1 MAAIKEKIDNMPEYD
16 TIYENKENIMR
27 TPVLYMMIGT
37 PYSGKSTW
45 IRNQIAKNGN
55 YNYAIIDTD
64 TWIEGRAKALG
75 RTYGEVI
82 KSEMPDAKR
91 LMDHQLRNAIQGK
104 YDIYWDQTN
113 MTVKSRKEKLKKIP
127 SFYDKVAVVFKSPDG
142 EELERRIAMRKD
154 KFIPSHVLQTM
165 ASSYQEPTHA
175 EGFTQIIHVG

>member
-1 MAAIKEKIDNMPEYD
+1 
-16 TIYENKENIMR
+16 MR
-27 TPVLYMMIGT
+27 TPTLYMMIGT

-45 IRNQIAKNGN
+45 IHKQVLKNGN
-55 YNYAIIDTD
+55 YEFMIVDTD

-91 LMDHQLRNAIQGK
+91 LMDHQLRNAIK
-104 YDIYWDQTN
+104 DNKDIYWDQTN
-113 MTVKSRKEKLKKIP
+113 MTVKSRKEKLKKVP
-127 SFYDKVAVVFKSPDG
+127 DHYDKVAVVFKSPQG
-142 EELERRIAMRKD
+142 EELERRIAMRKN

-165 ASSYQEPTHA
+165 AASYQEPTYA